1 MLQLLYFAT
10 SYLIGTFMT
19 AYFVGKWNG
28 VNLQQVNSSN
38 LGARNAGRTFGKFA
52 FFVTVIGDG
61 GKGIVVVLL
70 GRYLDVSEFA
80 LTVGILFVVLGHLYP
95 FWLKFK
101 GGKGISTGIGAL
113 LAFSPILLLAL
124 IAGFIVSLPF
134 TKSLTISMVIGFFT
148 YSVYILVTGKFELL
162 LLIVMLML
170 LTFKHRENLR
180 ERVK

>member
-1 MLQLLYFAT
+1 MLQLVYFAV

-28 VNLQQVNSSN
+28 INLQQVNSRN
-38 LGARNAGRTFGKFA
+38 LGARNAGRALGKLA
-52 FFVTVIGDG
+52 FVVTVIGDG
-61 GKGIVVVLL
+61 GKGVAVVFL
-70 GRYLDVSEFA
+70 GRYLEFSDFT
-80 LTVGILFVVLGHLYP
+80 LTVGILLVVLGHLYP

-101 GGKGISTGIGAL
+101 GGKGIATGIGAL
-113 LAFSPILLLAL
+113 LAFSPLLLVAL
-124 IAGFIVSLPF
+124 IAGSIGSLPF

-148 YSVYILVTGKFELL
+148 YSLYIVATGKFELL
-162 LLIVMLML
+162 LLVVMLML

>member
-1 MLQLLYFAT
+1 
-10 SYLIGTFMT
+10 MT

-70 GRYLDVSEFA
+70 GRYLDVSEFS
-80 LTVGILFVVLGHLYP
+80 LTVGIFFVVLGHLYP

-101 GGKGISTGIGAL
+101 GGKGIATGIGAL
-113 LAFSPILLLAL
+113 LVIPVILISFSLLGKYFKKKGL
-124 IAGFIVSLPF
+124 
-134 TKSLTISMVIGFFT
+134 TKHV
-148 YSVYILVTGKFELL
+148 
-162 LLIVMLML
+162 
-170 LTFKHRENLR
+170 
-180 ERVK
+180 

>member
-1 MLQLLYFAT
+1 
-10 SYLIGTFMT
+10 MT

-28 VNLQQVNSSN
+28 INLQQVNSQN
-38 LGARNAGRTFGKFA
+38 LGARNAGRALGKFA
-52 FFVTVIGDG
+52 FVVTVIGDG

-70 GRYLDVSEFA
+70 GHYLELSEFT

-101 GGKGISTGIGAL
+101 GGKGIATGIGAL
-113 LAFSPILLLAL
+113 LAFSPLLLVAL
-124 IAGFIVSLPF
+124 IAGFIGSLPF

-148 YSVYILVTGKFELL
+148 YSLYIVATGKFELL
-162 LLIVMLML
+162 LLVVMLML
-170 LTFKHRENLR
+170 LTFKHRENLK

>member
-1 MLQLLYFAT
+1 MLQLYYFAV

-28 VNLQQVNSSN
+28 INLQQVNSRN
-38 LGARNAGRTFGKFA
+38 LGARNAGRALGKLA
-52 FFVTVIGDG
+52 FVVTVIGDG

-70 GRYLDVSEFA
+70 GRYLEFSEFT
-80 LTVGILFVVLGHLYP
+80 LTAGILFVVLGHLYP

-101 GGKGISTGIGAL
+101 GGKGIATGIGAL
-113 LAFSPILLLAL
+113 LAFSPLLLVAL
-124 IAGFIVSLPF
+124 IAGFIGSLPF

-148 YSVYILVTGKFELL
+148 YSLYIVATGKFELL
-162 LLIVMLML
+162 LLVVMLML

-180 ERVK
+180 ERMK

>member
-1 MLQLLYFAT
+1 
-10 SYLIGTFMT
+10 MT

-38 LGARNAGRTFGKFA
+38 LGARNAGRALGKFA

-101 GGKGISTGIGAL
+101 GGKGIATGIGAL
-113 LAFSPILLLAL
+113 LVFSPILLLAL
-124 IAGFIVSLPF
+124 IAGFIFSLPF
-134 TKSLTISMVIGFFT
+134 TKSLTISMVVGFFT
-148 YSVYILVTGKFELL
+148 YSIYILVTGKFELL
-162 LLIVMLML
+162 LLIVMLLL

-180 ERVK
+180 ERVR

>member
-1 MLQLLYFAT
+1 MLQLYYFAV
-10 SYLIGTFMT
+10 SYVIGTFMT

-28 VNLQQVNSSN
+28 VNLQQVNSQN
-38 LGARNAGRTFGKFA
+38 LGARNAGRELGKLA
-52 FFVTVIGDG
+52 FVVTVIGDG

-70 GRYLDVSEFA
+70 GRYLELSEFT

-101 GGKGISTGIGAL
+101 GGKGIATGIGAL
-113 LAFSPILLLAL
+113 LAFSPLLLVAL
-124 IAGFIVSLPF
+124 IAGFIGSLPF

-148 YSVYILVTGKFELL
+148 YSLYIVVTGKFELL
-162 LLIVMLML
+162 LLVVMLTL
-170 LTFKHRENLR
+170 LTFKHRENLK